1 MVKTKVVTSRPRDPP
16 AGVVLP
22 ARGSKQNFASST
34 LPLYV
39 EGEQTARDIR
49 SMTVWGSRVKLLRRR
64 GPRSIFKDAARACW
78 LKTLFFIVAAIIAI
92 QFFCSLGP
100 RSFGAAA
107 IRRGRCKTCS
117 FVDDRGD
124 GPER

>member
-39 EGEQTARDIR
+39 EREQTARDIR
-49 SMTVWGSRVKLLRRR
+49 SMTVC
-64 GPRSIFKDAARACW
+64 PENRSS
-78 LKTLFFIVAAIIAI
+78 FILELPALV
-92 QFFCSLGP
+92 
-100 RSFGAAA
+100 
-107 IRRGRCKTCS
+107 
-117 FVDDRGD
+117 
-124 GPER
+124 